1 MLPRGLRLQR
11 PQGRQAGLGTL
22 GYAAEEIYGDVPPA
36 AFKPYKQVE
45 NYAKRAPL
53 GAYCITSAVDGL
65 WLQLGWPQ
73 SALLELH
80 GKKGFLMC
88 SNCNRK
94 PWPGPSY
101 LGPEIPD
108 PPTEE
113 AGDELDLERWRAQGM
128 LPECPDCGSTAR
140 PFVRLLGEDPLFEE
154 VVKETKEKQKRVL
167 QNWTTE
173 LKERP
178 HSERL
183 RVLCLELGCGLAA
196 PEVRSELQEV
206 MQQFPLAK
214 YIRINPEEDVIF
226 PNMQELHER
235 CVSVSH
241 GVDEAFA
248 AMHSQIRPKAMELC
262 RFIVKDRAL
271 VARDVL
277 APQYASPMR
286 LLHILERAG
295 VRMEYEISESSS
307 SKTLDPEVIVFMPSD
322 TPERR
327 ARRGERFEGIVAVED
342 MIQEQF
348 EGIATWRILC
358 RPSLALRARRNW
370 SRALAAFQ
378 LLHVRFKAPPGHS
391 PLVQEGI
398 TWLASEALSSS
409 HVRISGL
416 LPWRKLPAKPPAK
429 PKPKVKAPK
438 PKLAKPKAAK
448 PPPKAPKEVKV
459 SPSPKAVK
467 PAPKPKAP
475 KATAKP
481 VAKPPA
487 KRPAPEEA
495 VGRPAKRPTSPSD
508 EREADRPDKEMAAVE
523 VVEVQDDEDRR
534 PHGRPRIEALAL
546 REKIAQ
552 EIMPRGRRS

>member
-1 MLPRGLRLQR
+1 
-11 PQGRQAGLGTL
+11 
-22 GYAAEEIYGDVPPA
+22 
-36 AFKPYKQVE
+36 
-45 NYAKRAPL
+45 
-53 GAYCITSAVDGL
+53 
-65 WLQLGWPQ
+65 
-73 SALLELH
+73 
-80 GKKGFLMC
+80 
-88 SNCNRK
+88 
-94 PWPGPSY
+94 
-101 LGPEIPD
+101 
-108 PPTEE
+108 
-113 AGDELDLERWRAQGM
+113 
-128 LPECPDCGSTAR
+128 
-140 PFVRLLGEDPLFEE
+140 
-154 VVKETKEKQKRVL
+154 
-167 QNWTTE
+167 
-173 LKERP
+173 
-178 HSERL
+178 
-183 RVLCLELGCGLAA
+183 
-196 PEVRSELQEV
+196 
-206 MQQFPLAK
+206 
-214 YIRINPEEDVIF
+214 
-226 PNMQELHER
+226 MQELHER

-322 TPERR
+322 TPEYSDL
-327 ARRGERFEGIVAVED
+327 ADPLPAKSF
-342 MIQEQF
+342 
-348 EGIATWRILC
+348 C
-358 RPSLALRARRNW
+358 RPSPAMQQRP
-370 SRALAAFQ
+370 SGIKEALAAFQ
-378 LLHVRFKAPPGHS
+378 LLHVRFKAPHS

-398 TWLASEALSSS
+398 TWCRGLLDDLLREFRKPDYQQAVKSTEDRKGLSDIVRKLQAEILPKHGLGSEEFDWTAVQWKMWYLGYLDPENERLASEALSSS

-459 SPSPKAVK
+459 SPSPKAVTPK

-508 EREADRPDKEMAAVE
+508 EREADRPDKEMAVE